1 MVMNLRIPA
10 ILIAAGLVLGA
21 CGSSGGDT
29 AAVQE
34 SAPVSAPAGETP
46 AATNVEAV
54 MVPTA
59 DGGELDFNSLRGQ
72 DVMLWF
78 WAPW

>member
-1 MVMNLRIPA
+1 MGMNLRIPA
-10 ILIAAGLVLGA
+10 IVIAAGLVLTA
-21 CGSSGGDT
+21 CGSGGET
-29 AAVQE
+29 AAVPE
-34 SAPVSAPAGETP
+34 SAPVSAPGGETP
-46 AATNVEAV
+46 AATNLEAV

>member
-1 MVMNLRIPA
+1 MRSRIVA
-10 ILIAAGLVLGA
+10 VLLVAGLGATA
-21 CGSSGGDT
+21 CGSGADDT
-29 AAVQE
+29 EGSESTGTGSSVDGTVAADSE
-34 SAPVSAPAGETP
+34 FD
-46 AATNVEAV
+46 AV

-72 DVMLWF
+72 DVLLWF

>member
-1 MVMNLRIPA
+1 MRSRIVA
-10 ILIAAGLVLGA
+10 VVLVASLGATA
-21 CGSSGGDT
+21 CGSGSDDT
-29 AAVQE
+29 AA
-34 SAPVSAPAGETP
+34 SASTDTGLSVGGTV
-46 AATNVEAV
+46 AADSEFEAV

-72 DVMLWF
+72 DVLLWF